1 MTRAGRG
8 PLHVVGLVAVALAVL
23 AGAGAAWLAHLG
35 YGRRLW
41 FPYHRNAMGAQ
52 TRDEVVGRIGPRHRP
67 GLERDLRALGL
78 AYPPTALTLLG
89 VKDELRLE
97 VRAARDQGW
106 SLLRDYPVLA
116 ASGGPG
122 PKLRQ
127 GDRQV
132 PEGVYRLTHLNPA
145 SSYHLSVRVDYPNE
159 FDRDRA
165 REDGRTDLG
174 GDIYVHGKA
183 VSVGCLALGDEAIEE
198 LFTLI
203 ADTGLARSRIVL
215 VPSRTLAVPPGA
227 PAWTGRLYEVLAA
240 ELRALEGPVP
250 AASAS
255 PGAASPR

>member
-1 MTRAGRG
+1 MTRAGRTL
-8 PLHVVGLVAVALAVL
+8 PCVFGLVVVALALL
-23 AGAGAAWLAHLG
+23 AGAGAAWLAHRG
-35 YGRRLW
+35 HGRRLW
-41 FPYHRNAMGAQ
+41 YPYHRNAMGTQ
-52 TRDEVVGRIGPRHRP
+52 TRDEVVRDLGPRYRP
-67 GLERDLRALGL
+67 GLERDLRSLGL

-89 VKDELRLE
+89 VKDELRLQ
-97 VRAARDQGW
+97 VWAARGRGW
-106 SLLRDYPVLA
+106 ALLRDYPVLA

-159 FDRDRA
+159 FDRERA

-174 GDIYVHGKA
+174 GDIYLHGKA
-183 VSVGCLALGDEAIEE
+183 VSVGCLAVGDEAIEE
-198 LFTLI
+198 LFTLL

-227 PAWTGRLYEVLAA
+227 PSWTGGLYEILAA
-240 ELRALEGPVP
+240 ELRALEPRSP
-250 AASAS
+250 A
-255 PGAASPR
+255 GATSPRAAPAR